1 MRRLKQLIN
10 LNRLSILTDE
20 DYVWMNDD
28 SCLKE
33 SDFYP
38 PSDDRVWKSNV
49 EDIDGG
55 DNFADYC
62 EYFFKILDEEEYW
75 DS

>member
-1 MRRLKQLIN
+1 MRRLKKLIN
-10 LNRLSILTDE
+10 LDRFPTYTDE
-20 DYVWMNDD
+20 DYVWLKDD

-38 PSDDRVWKSNV
+38 PTDDRTWKSNV

-62 EYFFKILDEEEYW
+62 KYIFKILKEEEYW
-75 DS
+75 EG